1 MLAAFLFTL
10 IQDPVPNLV
19 LTRGVNEVW
28 NVQDTTLS
36 SIDPDVNFGGA
47 ATLIGGSGKTILIR
61 FGDLG
66 RLVPIGK
73 RVAAARL
80 VLTQQG
86 GQVADLQSIG
96 SVRDRWDEGPRRTF
110 YQSFAANDP
119 KQKPKPPYGAATW
132 RERRGQAV
140 AWDRPGA
147 AGPKDAYPVEGA
159 ATQIAENELVI
170 SGLGKAV
177 NEMARNPEANHG
189 FALRF
194 NTNSEFASCESISKR
209 PRLEVTL
216 EDAPVTPKGN
226 DLALTGLTIENNVA
240 RATVFNNSDQAIA
253 AFTVSFRTDEGDLVA
268 KSVGPL
274 APRTSAVVEQPL
286 ALSKAT
292 LVRERPVTARV
303 EADGDQ
309 NPQNDAI
316 TGYVGAPTIQTSV
329 EAARWFNETY
339 LGESRFSFAPSGTNL
354 RVNVNSG
361 EEGADGEEAMMAIY
375 RQIFRDSLAQFNPP
389 NGRKFSDN
397 AGLSGWGDTRFD
409 GVVPTQIPLPI
420 GAQSSP
426 VFDTNPLIPS
436 RLLNMTEVA
445 YLNRDETKDW
455 PGLPK
460 TTILRVQDSLGR
472 PLPGA
477 VAVINAGGEK
487 PVELTVPASG
497 SLLMPKIDNKM
508 SNFGVVFGLNGGT
521 DTPPIFLWQLV
532 DAASRGNREVAFLE
546 IRTNLSSARIDR
558 ETDLAVNKL
567 VIDSAGTPPAQWIG
581 LTQDASA
588 GGNGPTAKLPADKG
602 SWIEIDLGRDRTIAE
617 VELVFD
623 PATMWKQ
630 FDIVG
635 YGTGQKPGEA
645 GLFAQEMNASVRT
658 SPAFYRGPA
667 PRVRYL
673 RIINRSGETG
683 RIRSIRVRPA
693 IL

>member
-10 IQDPVPNLV
+10 FQESAPSLV
-19 LTRGVNEVW
+19 LTRGVGEVW
-28 NVQDTTLS
+28 NVQDTTLNS
-36 SIDPDVNFGGA
+36 LDPDTNFGGA
-47 ATLIGGSGKTILIR
+47 ATLLGGSGKTILIR
-61 FGDLG
+61 FGDVN
-66 RLVPIGK
+66 RMVPIGK

-80 VLTQQG
+80 VLNQQG

-96 SVRDRWDEGPRRTF
+96 AVRDRWDEGPRRTF
-110 YQSFAANDP
+110 YQSFAATDA

-147 AGPKDAYPVEGA
+147 AGPKDAYAVEGA
-159 ATQIAENELVI
+159 ATQIAENGLII

-177 NEMARNPEANHG
+177 QQMVRDPEANHG

-194 NTNSEFASCESISKR
+194 NSNSEFASSESAQKR
-209 PRLEVTL
+209 PRLELWL
-216 EDAPVTPKGN
+216 EDAPANPTGN
-226 DLALTGLTIENNVA
+226 DLAMTGLVVDGTVA
-240 RATVFNNSDQAIA
+240 RATIFNNSDRPVA
-253 AFTVSFRTDEGDLVA
+253 AFTVSFRTDEGDMIA
-268 KSVGPL
+268 KSAAPL
-274 APRTSAVVEQPL
+274 ASRASVVIEQPL
-286 ALSKAT
+286 AASKAT

-303 EADGDQ
+303 ETDGDQ

-316 TGYVGAPTIQTSV
+316 TGFVGAPSIQTSV

-339 LGESRFSFAPSGTNL
+339 LGESRFSFAPSGANL
-354 RVNVNSG
+354 RVNVQPT
-361 EEGADGEEAMMAIY
+361 EGGPDGEEAAMAIY
-375 RQIFRDSLAQFNPP
+375 RQVFRDSLAQFNPP
-389 NGRKFSDN
+389 AGRKFSDY

-420 GAQSSP
+420 GAQASP

-445 YLNRDETKDW
+445 FLNRDETKDW
-455 PGLPK
+455 PSLPK

-477 VAVINAGGEK
+477 TAVINAGGEK

-532 DAASRGNREVAFLE
+532 DAASRGNRDVAFLE
-546 IRTNLSSARIDR
+546 IRTNLSSVRIDR
-558 ETDLAVNKL
+558 ETDLATNKL
-567 VIDSAGTPPAQWIG
+567 VIDSLGTPPAQWIG
-581 LTQDASA
+581 LTQDPSA
-588 GGNGPTAKLPADKG
+588 GGTGPTAKLPAGKG

-617 VELVFD
+617 VELMFD
-623 PATMWKQ
+623 PAAMWKQ

-645 GLFAQEMNASVRT
+645 GLFAQEMNASVRAV
-658 SPAFYRGPA
+658 PAFYRGPA

-673 RIINRSGETG
+673 RIINRSGEAG
-683 RIRSIRVRPA
+683 RIRAIRVRPA